1 MWRMRAMMRR
11 AVMVAVARLCD
22 RRASAIE
29 ASIQSREASGHT
41 DCLTMFEYDHLTH
54 QHVS

>member
-1 MWRMRAMMRR
+1 MMRR